1 MIRHDRGAAR
11 LLVSAPALVLYTCLF
26 LVVPPREALPD
37 GWADGWLTVR
47 KGLFT
52 RLSDGIERA
61 AARWTGSAP
70 APPVKRHAANAV
82 YFTLIMTVAPAGVMA
97 LLRRGRPSEYGTRR
111 PNRQGWRLLIV
122 SYAVALPFLIW
133 MVASPSFIP
142 YYIRDLRASPAT
154 FISSYAV
161 MMFGEHLYLHG
172 VVLAL
177 CCPGGRWP
185 EPRLAC
191 SAEPASPEGAPDR
204 APAGR
209 GAIALL
215 RWVGFAQALDGVG
228 GWRGAT
234 RWLGLPDG
242 ATAAL
247 LMSTFLFGLV
257 HWGKDPREFLLSI
270 PGGLASAYLALRG
283 GSWLVPF
290 LLHLATAGTAC
301 LLMLSAA
308 PAAG

>member
-1 MIRHDRGAAR
+1 MNRDRPGVARMAFAA
-11 LLVSAPALVLYTCLF
+11 ALILYTGLF

-37 GWADGWLTVR
+37 GWADGWLAVR
-47 KGLFT
+47 KALFD
-52 RLSDGIERA
+52 RIGDGIERA
-61 AARWTGSAP
+61 TVRWTGSAP
-70 APPVKRHAANAV
+70 SPAVKRHAANAV
-82 YFTLIMTVAPAGVMA
+82 YFTLILTVAPAGVMA
-97 LLRRGRPSEYGTRR
+97 LLRRGRPSDYGTRR

-122 SYAVALPFLIW
+122 GYAVALPFLIW
-133 MVASPSFIP
+133 MVASPSFVP

-154 FISSYAV
+154 FLSSYAV

-177 CCPGGRWP
+177 SCPGGRWP

-191 SAEPASPEGAPDR
+191 PTQSALLEGAPDR
-204 APAGR
+204 MPDGR
-209 GAIALL
+209 RAIAIL
-215 RWVGFAQALDGVG
+215 RWLGFAQARDGG
-228 GWRGAT
+228 RGWRGVT

-257 HWGKDPREFLLSI
+257 HWGKDPREFLLSV

-308 PAAG
+308 PVAR

>member
-1 MIRHDRGAAR
+1 M
-11 LLVSAPALVLYTCLF
+11 LYTCLF

-37 GWADGWLTVR
+37 GWADGWWTPR
-47 KGLFT
+47 KALFDWIG
-52 RLSDGIERA
+52 DGIDRA
-61 AARWTGSAP
+61 TARWTGSAP
-70 APPVKRHAANAV
+70 VPAVKRHAANAV
-82 YFTLIMTVAPAGVMA
+82 YFTLIMTVAPAGVMM
-97 LLRRGRPSEYGTRR
+97 LLRRGRPSDYGTRR

-122 SYAVALPFLIW
+122 GYAVALPFLIW

-142 YYIRDLRASPAT
+142 YYIRDLRASPTT
-154 FISSYAV
+154 FLTSYTV

-177 CCPGGRWP
+177 SCPGGRWP

-191 SAEPASPEGAPDR
+191 PTQPAPPEGR
-204 APAGR
+204 AGHTPTGR
-209 GAIALL
+209 GALALL
-215 RWVGFAQALDGVG
+215 RWLGFAQARDGAR
-228 GWRGAT
+228 GWCGVT

-257 HWGKDPREFLLSI
+257 HWGKDPREFLLSV